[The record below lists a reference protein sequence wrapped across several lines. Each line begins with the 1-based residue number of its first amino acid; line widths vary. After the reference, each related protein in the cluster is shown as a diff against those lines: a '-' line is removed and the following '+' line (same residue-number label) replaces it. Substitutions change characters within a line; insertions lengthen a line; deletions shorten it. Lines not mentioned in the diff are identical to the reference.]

1 MAFTDPMFQLGMRM
15 TMQYNDRF
23 VEITAPDHW
32 AYYFIYGDST
42 GDMTDEEMR
51 RADLFLAENDI
62 IRVIDVVESSARFTW
77 QYDLYD
83 PGACVSGGTVVDYIV
98 EVKTKETSN
107 V

>member
-1 MAFTDPMFQLGMRM
+1 MAFTDPMFQLGMRL

-23 VEITAPDHW
+23 VEMTAPEYW
-32 AYYFIYGDST
+32 ACYFIYG
-42 GDMTDEEMR
+42 
-51 RADLFLAENDI
+51 
-62 IRVIDVVESSARFTW
+62 
-77 QYDLYD
+77 D

>member
-1 MAFTDPMFQLGMRM
+1 MAFNDSMFKLGMRL

-23 VEITAPDHW
+23 VEMTAPDYW
-32 AYYFIYGDST
+32 ACYFINGDP
-42 GDMTDEEMR
+42 GDMTDEEMH
-51 RADLFLAENDI
+51 RADSFIEENDI
-62 IRVIDVVESSARFTW
+62 IGVIDVVEGSDRFTW

>member
-1 MAFTDPMFQLGMRM
+1 MAFTDHMFQLGMGL

-23 VEITAPDHW
+23 VEMTAPDYW
-32 AYYFIYGDST
+32 ACYFIYGDP
-42 GDMTDEEMR
+42 GDMTDEEML
-51 RADLFLAENDI
+51 RADSFIEENDI
-62 IRVIDVVESSARFTW
+62 IGVIDIVEGSDRFTW

-98 EVKTKETSN
+98 EVKIKETSN